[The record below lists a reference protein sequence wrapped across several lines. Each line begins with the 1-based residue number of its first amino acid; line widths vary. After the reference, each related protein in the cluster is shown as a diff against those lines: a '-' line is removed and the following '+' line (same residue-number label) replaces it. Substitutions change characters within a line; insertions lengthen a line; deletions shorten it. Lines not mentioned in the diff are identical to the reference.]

1 MMQQGFLSA
10 TPTALSQHTMFGSLN
25 AAAPPR
31 KSLLSTNTTITRPL
45 TLKSVRTVPLTNPE
59 NATKQALLCV
69 VQVWLDRLQAMA
81 VIVTVNR
88 LLEWGY

>member
-1 MMQQGFLSA
+1 
-10 TPTALSQHTMFGSLN
+10 MFGSLN
-25 AAAPPR
+25 AAAPR
-31 KSLLSTNTTITRPL
+31 KSLLSINNTIAIPL
-45 TLKSVRTVPLTNPE
+45 ALTFMRIVPLTNPD

-81 VIVTVNR
+81 VIVSVNR